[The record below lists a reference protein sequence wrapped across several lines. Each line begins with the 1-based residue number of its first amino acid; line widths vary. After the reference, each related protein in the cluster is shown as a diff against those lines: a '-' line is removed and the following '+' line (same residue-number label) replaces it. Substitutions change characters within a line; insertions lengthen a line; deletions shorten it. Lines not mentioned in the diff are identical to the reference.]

1 MQDVSTLGIINV
13 RYCGYVAV
21 VKVDYDKKSERPLP
35 QNVDIND
42 QTEGGANA
50 LNINRSENV
59 FNIPLLYVFLNLKN
73 NCPLEQDLQIC
84 WAKA

>member
-1 MQDVSTLGIINV
+1 MQDVATLGVINL

-42 QTEGGANA
+42 QPEGGANA
-50 LNINRSENV
+50 LNINRSEYV
-59 FNIPLLYVFLNLKN
+59 FNTALLCFFE
-73 NCPLEQDLQIC
+73 LE
-84 WAKA
+84 K